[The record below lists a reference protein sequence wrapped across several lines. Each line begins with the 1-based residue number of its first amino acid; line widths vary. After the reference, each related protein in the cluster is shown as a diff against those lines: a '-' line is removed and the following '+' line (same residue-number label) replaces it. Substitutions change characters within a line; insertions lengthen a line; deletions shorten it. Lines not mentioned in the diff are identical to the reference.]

1 MKEYFYN
8 LITGERRVF
17 IGPILR
23 PFLLLASFLFFI
35 GVKARLFLYKTRI
48 LRPGK
53 LPAPVISIGNITW
66 GGTGKTPL
74 VEALLGR
81 LHNKGLSAV
90 LLTRGYGEDEDKVIS
105 SNMPYARVISGKHR
119 MSNALNYSKHNK
131 ADVFILDDGFQHFK
145 IKRDIDIVTINAQSP
160 FGNGMLLPAGCLRE
174 PLNALRRADIAV
186 ITKSDLVPGQRLIEI
201 ISCVKNISKDIIVF
215 RARHSLK
222 FFRTAS
228 GQKMPLEYVKNKR
241 VVSVSALADNRSF
254 IKTIENLGAEIV
266 SSPFYIDH
274 HRYTE
279 GDVKRVL
286 EILKKFQANIV
297 VTTEKDWIKLGALI
311 KGPISGVEFLV
322 LKMELEVEED
332 EIFYRRLSAVLPG

>member
-186 ITKSDLVPGQRLIEI
+186 ITKSDLVSGQRLIEI
-201 ISCVKNISKDIIVF
+201 ISCVKKISKDITVF
-215 RARHSLK
+215 RARHSVK
-222 FFRTAS
+222 FFRTAA
-228 GQKMPLEYVKNKR
+228 GEKIPLEYVKNKR
-241 VVSVSALADNRSF
+241 VVSMSALADNRSF
-254 IKTIENLGAEIV
+254 IKTIENLGTEIV

-286 EILKKFQANIV
+286 EILKKSQANIV
-297 VTTEKDWIKLGALI
+297 VTTEKDWVKLGALV
-311 KGPISGVEFLV
+311 KGPIGGAEFLV